1 MILSA
6 PRRKSGRKNHDTHP
20 HNRRVDNRP
29 ADLHNSL
36 HIGKEVVMQSKRMS
50 LAETITSTVVGLIVS
65 FASNTFIFW
74 ALGVKIALTQN
85 LTMVAFFTF
94 VSLVRGY
101 CIRRLFNS
109 IRESE
114 DEHATECGI

>member
-1 MILSA
+1 
-6 PRRKSGRKNHDTHP
+6 
-20 HNRRVDNRP
+20 
-29 ADLHNSL
+29 
-36 HIGKEVVMQSKRMS
+36 MQSKRMS

-114 DEHATECGI
+114 DEHATERGI